1 MLVHTV
7 RRYFINGIEY
17 IMLDMYDNAE
27 FLIMHNLLDL
37 THNYGDVFYNNKL
50 YLDQICTENNI
61 SLEDKQYEAADL
73 FTRSSGGVYILND
86 SAGCGKTF
94 VQ

>member
-50 YLDQICTENNI
+50 YLD
-61 SLEDKQYEAADL
+61 
-73 FTRSSGGVYILND
+73 
-86 SAGCGKTF
+86 
-94 VQ
+94 